1 MDDKEKLA
9 KALSEHVTYLFESVL
24 DYAEVAVPNNDIY
37 KKFRSKVLRVGNNC
51 IRNIKKDIK
60 NYNVEYE
67 ERELIVEYKQSGY
80 DEREDDGHQKSRNSD
95 KRGSTTE
102 DDNIVGEEL
111 NIPEEW
117 KNKR

>member
-1 MDDKEKLA
+1 MDDKKRLERTLK
-9 KALSEHVTYLFESVL
+9 EHIHKLFEGVL
-24 DYAEVAVPNNDIY
+24 DYTEVAIPINDQY
-37 KKFRSKVLRVGNNC
+37 KKLRSKILRIGNNC
-51 IRNIKKDIK
+51 IRDIGKDLKDYNI
-60 NYNVEYE
+60 EYTKP
-67 ERELIVEYKQSGY
+67 ELVIEYKQSNY
-80 DEREDDGHQKSRNSD
+80 DEREDDGCQESRNSD